1 MTATSTQVKIRPL
14 DETDLGEIVAIDEAI
29 SGQYRPQIWDDR
41 VAYYLR
47 RDPEGCFVAA
57 ADGKVVGF
65 MLGEV
70 RSFEFGLEEP
80 SGWIEIIGVSPDF
93 RGHAVG
99 RQLAEA
105 MFAHFRSRGA
115 TSVRTL
121 VDESMKGIGDFFTA
135 LGFAP
140 EPIRPFV
147 KKL

>member
-1 MTATSTQVKIRPL
+1 MTSTSTAVTIRPL
-14 DETDLGEIVAIDEAI
+14 DETDLGALVAIDEAI
-29 SGQYRPQIWDDR
+29 SGTYRPQVWDDR

-47 RDPEGCFVAA
+47 RDPEGSFVAE

-80 SGWIEIIGVSPDF
+80 SGWIEVIGVDPAY

-105 MFAHFRSRGA
+105 MFAHFRAGGA

-121 VDESMKGIGDFFTA
+121 VDESMQGIAQFFSA